1 MENKKYEQKSGDTT
15 LLIELE
21 FNGEKT
27 SEEVFEEII
36 IDMFYREHQKKS
48 A

>member
-1 MENKKYEQKSGDTT
+1 MENKKYEQQIGDTT
-15 LLIELE
+15 MIIELE
-21 FNGEKT
+21 FSGEKT

-36 IDMFYREHQKKS
+36 IDMFHREYREKS